1 MTAERHPGLTD
12 RGNYEEFIAEHPLL
26 GAIGNT
32 PLVDLH
38 LPSGI
43 AGKAISADTR
53 ISAKLEN
60 LNPGGSIKDRPVLRM
75 VVEAVLSGELPE
87 GKAILDSTSGNAGIA
102 YAMIGS
108 AIGRRVELVIPAN
121 ASEERKKRIA
131 AHGATIVET
140 DPLLGYDEAMREVVR
155 RYEEHPDRYFFCNQ
169 YANDFNW
176 IAHYETTANEILE
189 QAPDLTHF
197 IAGVGTGG
205 TITGVGRKLKEHDP
219 DIRVISIEPGDW
231 RGIEGL
237 KPLGEESLVPEIL
250 DQSVIDDR
258 VEVSLDEAYAMA
270 KILAA
275 RGLFVGQSS
284 GAYLV
289 AAVDAATEP
298 GSQIVTIFNDLGERY
313 FSTGM
318 WD

>member
-12 RGNYEEFIAEHPLL
+12 HGNYEEFIAEHPLL

-32 PLVDLH
+32 PLINLDL
-38 LPSGI
+38 PDGI
-43 AGKAISADTR
+43 AGTAISSGTR
-53 ISAKLEN
+53 IAAKLEN

-87 GKAILDSTSGNAGIA
+87 SKAILDSTSGNAGIA

-131 AHGATIVET
+131 AHGATVVET

-155 RYEEHPDRYFFCNQ
+155 RYEENPDRYFFCNQ

-176 IAHYETTANEILE
+176 IAHYETTASEILE

-205 TITGVGRKLKEHDP
+205 TITGVGRRLKEHDP
-219 DIRVISIEPGDW
+219 SIRVISIEPGDW

-270 KILAA
+270 KVLAA
-275 RGLFVGQSS
+275 HGLFVGQSS

-289 AAVDAATEP
+289 AAVEAATEP